1 MSGDLTAGEVARR
14 TGSSVS
20 ALRYYDE
27 LGLISTSRRV
37 GGKRRF
43 HQSAVGRVNFIRRAQ
58 EFGFSLGEIGT
69 LLDDSDRAWPKMVAA
84 KRGELVKQRDRLDAL
99 IEMLDE
105 IRNCGCAAVAS
116 CPALVDSQPT
126 EA

>member
-1 MSGDLTAGEVARR
+1 MGDLPAGEVARR

-43 HQSAVGRVNFIRRAQ
+43 HESAVGRVNFIRRAQ
-58 EFGFSLGEIGT
+58 EFGFSLSEIAV
-69 LLDDSDRAWPKMVAA
+69 LLDDSDRMWPKMVGA
-84 KRGELVKQRDRLDAL
+84 KRSELVAQRERLDAL

-105 IRNCGCAAVAS
+105 IRNCGCAAVES
-116 CPALVDSQPT
+116 CPALVVSQSR